1 MVYFTL
7 NNLSPPRL
15 FSRFPKT
22 RNLTTVGICFS
33 NTLRMQVVVV
43 SIYLLT
49 TRSLLLMLHAYPI
62 VIILMQVL
70 ELAERPVSRLYFAP
84 Y

>member
-1 MVYFTL
+1 
-7 NNLSPPRL
+7 
-15 FSRFPKT
+15 
-22 RNLTTVGICFS
+22 
-33 NTLRMQVVVV
+33 MQVVVV